1 MELFLEMVTFNA
13 YSSPQRRCPIAS
25 LILQKS
31 FVLMNL
37 MKVIQFARR
46 VGSGLA
52 PKDTFLSPRDLPN
65 HTREK
70 PTRCISGVEPSYSIW
85 LGFDLLSSWNQT
97 QPR

>member
-1 MELFLEMVTFNA
+1 MVTFNA
-13 YSSPQRRCPIAS
+13 YSSPQRRCVIAS

-46 VGSGLA
+46 AGSGLA
-52 PKDTFLSPRDLPN
+52 PKDTFLSPRYLPN

-70 PTRCISGVEPSYSIW
+70 AHQMHLRCGTLIFHPAWV
-85 LGFDLLSSWNQT
+85 
-97 QPR
+97 